1 MKSDPLYQMS
11 CPIARS
17 LGRIGDSWSM
27 LILRDMF
34 AGLTRFDEL
43 QKSSNIAPNILTR
56 RLKDLVED
64 GLLERVAYC
73 EKPLRY
79 EYQLT
84 QMGRDFRPV
93 ILSLLQWGNNWLA
106 PEGRSMQLVERSSG
120 RVVELELTDKQTGRA
135 ITATEYASVPG
146 PAADEAVRYRH
157 DYVQQKRAGV
167 AGKFVPP
174 SIYRDPS

>member
-64 GLLERVAYC
+64 GLLERV
-73 EKPLRY
+73 
-79 EYQLT
+79 
-84 QMGRDFRPV
+84 
-93 ILSLLQWGNNWLA
+93 LSLLQWGNNWLA

-157 DYVQQKRAGV
+157 EYVQQKRAGV